1 MTYRIKNGKQIAKV
15 LLNTVIIAFVVV
27 ILFFMIT
34 DLLNIHKCSICD
46 EVLIGKGEAWKD
58 KPVCDRCY
66 SICQYRNGD
75 SL

>member
-34 DLLNIHKCSICD
+34 DLLNVHKCSICS
-46 EVLIGKGEAWKD
+46 EILMGKSEAVRD